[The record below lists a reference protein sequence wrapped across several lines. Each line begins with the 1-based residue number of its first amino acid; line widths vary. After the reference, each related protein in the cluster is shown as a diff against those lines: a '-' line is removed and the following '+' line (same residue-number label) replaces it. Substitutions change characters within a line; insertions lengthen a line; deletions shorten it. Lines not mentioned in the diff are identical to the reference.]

1 MKSVN
6 PNTGIKGMD
15 VVLSRLNKE
24 ITAIKDRTMVGL
36 MEAAILIRRDMDE
49 TPPLIP
55 VDTGN
60 LRQSWFVE
68 TFRSS
73 TVWGLI
79 MGFSANY
86 AMFVH
91 EMLSPGKPGWRYGP
105 GKGRKRWYEPRP
117 DSGPKF
123 FEASLKRNEQQVLE
137 TIRDNA
143 QIS

>member
-86 AMFVH
+86 AVFVH
-91 EMLSPGKPGWRYGP
+91 EMLGKTKKINWSRPG
-105 GKGRKRWYEPRP
+105 
-117 DSGPKF
+117 SGPKF